1 MTVTPIVPLAAFRAK
16 SPPYWAT
23 ILLAPTSNRVAL
35 TVMLAEADEP
45 VPLSDATP
53 ICWLPAVN
61 VTVPVG
67 VAPLGLVTVAVRVT
81 EPVDAIELADV
92 CSATVADTRVDEPA
106 PSQPVTRLYA
116 STEPSPL
123 A

>member
-1 MTVTPIVPLAAFRAK
+1 IVPLAAFSAK
-16 SPPYWAT
+16 SPPYWAMM
-23 ILLAPTSNRVAL
+23 LLAPTSNRVAL
-35 TVMLAEADEP
+35 IVRLAEADEP

-67 VAPLGLVTVAVRVT
+67 LVPLGLVTVAVSVT

-92 CSATVADTRVDEPA
+92 CNATVADTRVDEPA
-106 PSQPVTRLYA
+106 PSHPVTRLYA